1 MTYIN
6 RDHDFIAYPLSTPP
20 NLETWTMTIGSILL
34 AFGIAY
40 WAHIKFALLA
50 VGGIVALI

>member
-6 RDHDFIAYPLSTPP
+6 RDHDFIAHPLSTSP
-20 NLETWTMTIGSILL
+20 NLETGTMTIGSILL

-40 WAHIKFALLA
+40 WAHMKFAPLA
-50 VGGIVALI
+50 VEGLLQ